1 MKARKKKMT
10 QFDKM
15 CEVLGIQMDKET
27 KAEILAG
34 DLELVL
40 IWNEEDGSLTDWGCN

>member
-1 MKARKKKMT
+1 MT

-15 CEVLGIQMDKET
+15 CEVLGIHMNEET

-40 IWNEEDGSLTDWGCN
+40 IWNEEDGSLTEWGGN

>member
-1 MKARKKKMT
+1 MT

-15 CEVLGIQMDKET
+15 CEALDIQMDNET
-27 KAEILAG
+27 KVEILAG

-40 IWNEEDGSLTDWGCN
+40 VWNEDGSLTNWGCN

>member
-1 MKARKKKMT
+1 MT

-15 CEVLGIQMDKET
+15 CEVLGIHMNEET

-40 IWNEEDGSLTDWGCN
+40 IWNEEDGSLTEWGCN

>member
-1 MKARKKKMT
+1 MT
-10 QFDKM
+10 AFDKM
-15 CEVLGIQMDKET
+15 CEVLGIKMSDET

-40 IWNEEDGSLTDWGCN
+40 IWNEEDGSLASWGCN

>member
-1 MKARKKKMT
+1 MT

-15 CEVLGIQMDKET
+15 CETLGIQMDNET

-40 IWNEEDGSLTDWGCN
+40 VWEENGSLNYWGCH